1 MGQPELRKVQKVGQ
15 PAAYLYFV
23 NPWLL
28 GRRLGSKVEGPHKVS
43 KNETGQAGKAQG
55 LDQGV
60 AKARVGADIL
70 CIFVIEVEQQGTEHD
85 TVKNRAC
92 QNCFRRHNSRFG
104 ILISSKCDRRG
115 GYRDEYLTDSNVVLQ
130 VLGER

>member
-1 MGQPELRKVQKVGQ
+1 MKNSSVRSFVKGQL
-15 PAAYLYFV
+15 AAYLYFV

-92 QNCFRRHNSRFG
+92 QNCFRRHNSRF
-104 ILISSKCDRRG
+104 
-115 GYRDEYLTDSNVVLQ
+115 
-130 VLGER
+130 LGF